1 LAGDAW
7 TARRIGVSPAVGAP
21 RAAPRAGTV
30 AAYSAGCRWPAV
42 LYPVAFEGAAPAAGD
57 PLPAFGPVPVCA
69 RFPPNTGIT
78 TVAASSTG
86 IFGRTAGAGPE
97 RELGAFLA
105 GLAGT
110 LGAGLAGTLGAGLA
124 GLGAGLGVKVGT
136 GLAALGAGP
145 GAGLG
150 VKVGLGLAGLGA
162 GLGVKVGTGL
172 AGTPDA
178 GLAGT
183 PDAGLGGLVAV
194 SSALAAPNTG

>member
-110 LGAGLAGTLGAGLA
+110 LGAGLAG
-124 GLGAGLGVKVGT
+124 LGAGLGVKVGT